1 MVVEE
6 LENGSL
12 TFVPE
17 RHEDERGELTQ
28 AWERDVLEDA
38 VKHEIT
44 WVQAN
49 VTQSQPYV
57 FRGIHYSLAPE
68 GQAKYVTCVSGSI
81 LDMTVDLR
89 EGSPTFGIVSSAIL
103 TPEHTDGP
111 RSMYVPAGYGH
122 GFYVFGEGAV
132 VHYMLSSGYD
142 PRYER
147 DLRPVGDLDPASRFD
162 PDTVLNIWMNERDR
176 DAPTLES
183 VRHTGVLPQYPRNAT
198 HPGD

>member
-1 MVVEE
+1 MQVET

-12 TFVPE
+12 AIVPA
-17 RHEDERGELTQ
+17 RHEDARGELTQ
-28 AWERDVLEDA
+28 AWERDALEDA
-38 VKHEIT
+38 VKHKTT

-49 VTQSQPYV
+49 VTQSKPYV
-57 FRGIHYSLAPE
+57 FRGIHYSLVPE
-68 GQAKYVTCVSGSI
+68 GQAKYVTCVSGMI

-103 TPEHTDGP
+103 TPEHTEGP

-122 GFYVFGEGAV
+122 GFYTFREGSV

-147 DLRPVGDLDPASRFD
+147 GLRPVGDLHPESRFD
-162 PDTVLNIWMNERDR
+162 TDTVLDILLNGRDSG
-176 DAPTLES
+176 APTLES
-183 VRHTGVLPQYPRNAT
+183 VRHTGELPQYPRNAA
-198 HPGD
+198 HSGD